1 MKNKEGTWEDI
12 QLNMVRAR
20 KSFLLEARVE
30 RPSFFMSSRCE
41 GSCLFTKD
49 SAAGIVEEGLQPGSL
64 GRGAPKPDNVA
75 VVKERENVRW
85 KEEKKRLRKKP
96 RETDGEEQC

>member
-30 RPSFFMSSRCE
+30 RPSFFYEQPMRRILFVYE
-41 GSCLFTKD
+41 GQC
-49 SAAGIVEEGLQPGSL
+49 
-64 GRGAPKPDNVA
+64 GRHS
-75 VVKERENVRW
+75 
-85 KEEKKRLRKKP
+85 
-96 RETDGEEQC
+96 